1 MFDQISAFGSSTIDL
16 AARALTSQR
25 WGLVLL
31 GLALTA
37 CTNLDRHPLS
47 GYSSDRKPVVET
59 YRAPPTSK
67 DDDRSRL
74 STKTRLKQLE
84 NGIRTKKEMDQYS
97 RVLPYLKNENER
109 IEFLELADFEV
120 RQKWMN
126 QKNFMDRSKLT
137 QENMQELIDAQ
148 DIAVGMPQTLV
159 KKAWG
164 DPEHIEVSGNP
175 QFRNERWRYSKYVST
190 PEGYK
195 LERKSVYFEGGR
207 VAGWEVE

>member
-1 MFDQISAFGSSTIDL
+1 MF
-16 AARALTSQR
+16 QR
-25 WGLVLL
+25 FILVLIAC
-31 GLALTA
+31 GVVGA
-37 CTNLDRHPLS
+37 CTNLERHPES
-47 GYSSDRKPVVET
+47 GYGANRKSTIET
-59 YRAPPTSK
+59 RRTSPNAK
-67 DDDRSRL
+67 DDDFARL

-97 RVLPYLKNENER
+97 RVLPYLKSEGER
-109 IEFLELADFEV
+109 IEFLELADYEA

-126 QKNFMDRSKLT
+126 QKNFMDRARQT
-137 QENMQELIDAQ
+137 QDNMQELIEAQ

-159 KKAWG
+159 KRAWG